1 MASPDRRSSN
11 LPPSLGPGARPV
23 QPGEPTRPAGI
34 AEIMNFRSRYSV
46 SVEPETLHIGYE
58 INGIPRTYHLA
69 FESMP
74 LGTFSRWAL
83 FGGPSRTRNAGTQV
97 IDFIRGTENIMG
109 RPLNQREAEG
119 YAYHTSKKMLYSLT
133 GTAVGVLVGGVIAQ
147 RNREMMKFPFRSAQ
161 PLERYQNFPNR
172 YLPILRGQQAL
183 FAWRATRVS
192 VWTVVGIFIARPIFS
207 AIGNTVF
214 YTGLNSDDRTK
225 ELMTSLKGNLE
236 RIASNRV
243 REVASG
249 AQPRPQPQRQ
259 QDDQSA
265 ESDAQAYYR
274 DTQQDV
280 TNEYQSDYS
289 GDNTFTDGST
299 DFGMADLNKL
309 SESLEKNFAELQRA
323 TSDASMR
330 ARGAKQEEVF
340 RGPSRGSYGR
350 PAPSTQQSRSQS
362 DQPKDSFSGSTSDP
376 FFDDDASPTAGN
388 DPDMATR
395 DTYSPQRSAW
405 ARIRNQRNQTQSGSR
420 EDAPTERSSG
430 SGRGLSDN
438 PYAARGGEEQ
448 ARGDSFSFSKT
459 DADRHLAKDQAQ
471 KEFDAMLD
479 KERRLSGSD
488 EYDRGMNAVTSG
500 EESAANSGLSAWES
514 RRRR

>member
-1 MASPDRRSSN
+1 MVSPERSSSN

-147 RNREMMKFPFRSAQ
+147 RNREWMKFPFRSAQ

-172 YLPILRGQQAL
+172 YLPILRGQSAL

-225 ELMTSLKGNLE
+225 ELMASLKGNLE

-249 AQPRPQPQRQ
+249 AQPRPQSQRQ
-259 QDDQSA
+259 QDGQSV
-265 ESDAQAYYR
+265 EPDTQAYYR

-280 TNEYQSDYS
+280 MDDHQSDYS

-299 DFGMADLNKL
+299 DTAT
-309 SESLEKNFAELQRA
+309 
-323 TSDASMR
+323 TSDASMLAREAQLR
-330 ARGAKQEEVF
+330 AEV
-340 RGPSRGSYGR
+340 SRGLSDVEREVGR
-350 PAPSTQQSRSQS
+350 VARSTQQSRSRS

-405 ARIRNQRNQTQSGSR
+405 ARIRNQRNQTYSDGR
-420 EDAPTERSSG
+420 EGAPAERSSS

-438 PYAARGGEEQ
+438 PYAARRGEEQ
-448 ARGDSFSFSKT
+448 ASGDSFSFSKT
-459 DADRHLAKDQAQ
+459 DTDRQLAKDQAQ

-488 EYDRGMNAVTSG
+488 EYDRGMSAVASG
-500 EESAANSGLSAWES
+500 EESAASSGMSAWES

>member
-1 MASPDRRSSN
+1 MASPERPSSN

-34 AEIMNFRSRYSV
+34 AEIMNFRSKYSV

-58 INGIPRTYHLA
+58 INRIPRTYHLA

-97 IDFIRGTENIMG
+97 IDFIRGTENIIG
-109 RPLNQREAEG
+109 RPLSQREAEG
-119 YAYHTSKKMLYSLT
+119 YAYHTSKKMLYGLT
-133 GTAVGVLVGGVIAQ
+133 GTAVGVLIGGVIAQ
-147 RNREMMKFPFRSAQ
+147 RNREKMKFPFRSAQ
-161 PLERYQNFPNR
+161 PLENYQNFPNR
-172 YLPILRGQQAL
+172 YLPILRGQTAL

-192 VWTVVGIFIARPIFS
+192 VWTVVGIFIARPIFA

-225 ELMTSLKGNLE
+225 DLMDSIKGNLE
-236 RIASNRV
+236 QIASNRV
-243 REVASG
+243 REVAAG
-249 AQPRPQPQRQ
+249 TRPRPQPQGQ
-259 QDDQSA
+259 QDVQSA
-265 ESDAQAYYR
+265 EPDSQAYYR

-280 TNEYQSDYS
+280 TNDYQGDYS
-289 GDNTFTDGST
+289 ADNTFTDGST
-299 DFGMADLNKL
+299 DTGVTN
-309 SESLEKNFAELQRA
+309 
-323 TSDASMR
+323 DASMR
-330 ARGAKQEEVF
+330 AREARQPASVF
-340 RGPSRGSYGR
+340 RGSYGR

-362 DQPKDSFSGSTSDP
+362 DQPKDSFSGSASDP

-388 DPDMATR
+388 DPNMGTPS
-395 DTYSPQRSAW
+395 TYSPQRSAW
-405 ARIRNQRNQTQSGSR
+405 ARIRNQQNQGYSGGR
-420 EDAPTERSSG
+420 ENPPTERSSG
-430 SGRGLSDN
+430 MDRGLSDD
-438 PYAARGGEEQ
+438 PYAARRGEEQ
-448 ARGDSFSFSKT
+448 ARGDAFSFSKP
-459 DADRHLAKDQAQ
+459 DADRQLAKDQAQ

-488 EYDRGMNAVTSG
+488 EYDRGMNAVAYG
-500 EESAANSGLSAWES
+500 EESAASSGLSAWES